1 MIFTD
6 LCDKMSSAALR
17 RRITNLA
24 ASEFS
29 QVELSHLPA
38 AEVAARFVRSPS
50 SIDVVLADPLLGNL
64 LFAQGLAMTGTPNL
78 QCAAYFGYGKQGVYY
93 NACPLP
99 ASSPKR
105 GRLLPCILYFS
116 RCDNS
121 AVQHGLRM
129 GSLLHRKGRGKS
141 AFTEPHSRST
151 SASLPTVSASVFAA
165 YIAQTAAEYI
175 SAAE

>member
-1 MIFTD
+1 MIFIPT

-78 QCAAYFGYGKQGVYY
+78 QCAAYFGYGKQAFITTPVLCRHP
-93 NACPLP
+93 AQKRTLAALHPL
-99 ASSPKR
+99 
-105 GRLLPCILYFS
+105 F
-116 RCDNS
+116 
-121 AVQHGLRM
+121 
-129 GSLLHRKGRGKS
+129 
-141 AFTEPHSRST
+141 
-151 SASLPTVSASVFAA
+151 
-165 YIAQTAAEYI
+165 
-175 SAAE
+175 